1 MQNSFSGQCI
11 EDKKNSSSVSN
22 GFGRNY
28 TFQKKNEDYVIKTN
42 YVFITDEHKIGEE
55 AERETKTNNE

>member
-11 EDKKNSSSVSN
+11 EDKKNSSSISN

-28 TFQKKNEDYVIKTN
+28 TFQKKDENYVIRTN
-42 YVFITDEHKIGEE
+42 YVFVTDEHKIGEQPE
-55 AERETKTNNE
+55 KQTQTDKE